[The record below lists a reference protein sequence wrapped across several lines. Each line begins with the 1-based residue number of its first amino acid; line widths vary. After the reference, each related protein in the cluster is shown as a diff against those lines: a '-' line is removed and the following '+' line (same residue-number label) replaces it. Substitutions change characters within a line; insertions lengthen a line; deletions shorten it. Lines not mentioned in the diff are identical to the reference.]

1 MAISDTLSDAADEI
15 RSYLHDHPRMYA
27 ADRQQIEALLSE
39 MDRVRVLLD
48 APSAADSGDAAHH

>member
-15 RSYLHDHPRMYA
+15 RSDLSDRPRMYEA
-27 ADRQQIEALLSE
+27 FRQQIEALLSE

-48 APSAADSGDAAHH
+48 TPPGPGDFAHH